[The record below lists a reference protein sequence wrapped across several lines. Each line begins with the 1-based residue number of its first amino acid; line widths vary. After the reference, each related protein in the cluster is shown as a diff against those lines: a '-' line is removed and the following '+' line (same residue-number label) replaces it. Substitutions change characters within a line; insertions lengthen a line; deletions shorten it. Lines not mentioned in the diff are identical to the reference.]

1 MNFKD
6 VDFKTFV
13 GELENKKII
22 CIGAGKILNDMFFL
36 WDEEVISRVE
46 YVLDNNKTG
55 DYLAPN
61 NKIITINR
69 VNILDQMDL
78 DRYVILVTSMYCRSL
93 LEQIQEILGDKNVNC
108 YLYPIMS
115 MKTDFFDVKRTNE
128 RQLIPKK
135 IHYFWFG
142 KGQMPEENE
151 KCIESW
157 KKYCP
162 DYEIIKWTEDN
173 YDITKCRYMQQ
184 AYESRRWG
192 FVPDYARLDI
202 VYQYGGIYLDTDVE
216 LVRNLDELLYQDAF
230 AGFQRDFWVALGLGF
245 GSRPGNA
252 IIKEMRDEYD
262 KEEFIVEG
270 GKLNLTASPYYQTK
284 VLMRHGLKCNN
295 QFQHVDGITIFPTEV
310 LDPQGYSYGKIKL
323 TDKSYSI
330 HHYSESWVDTKQ
342 REENIKKYMELDY
355 FR

>member
-1 MNFKD
+1 MKLKNVNFD
-6 VDFKTFV
+6 TFNT
-13 GELENKKII
+13 ETRHKKII
-22 CIGAGKILNDMFFL
+22 CVGAGRMLDDMFML
-36 WDEEVISRVE
+36 WDKSITSRVA
-46 YVLDNNKTG
+46 YIFDNNRKGTFICPDG
-55 DYLAPN
+55 RELSI
-61 NKIITINR
+61 NKVEQIKDIN
-69 VNILDQMDL
+69 LDESI
-78 DRYVILVTSMYCRSL
+78 ILVTTLYCKSIYGQMATL
-93 LEQIQEILGDKNVNC
+93 LCEKDIDC
-108 YLYPIMS
+108 YLYPAMS
-115 MKTDFFDVKRTNE
+115 LKTTEFEIE
-128 RQLIPKK
+128 RKNDTQVIPKK

-142 KGQMPEENE
+142 KGQMPEENV

-173 YDITKCRYMQQ
+173 YDIAKCRYMQQ

-230 AGFQRDFWVALGLGF
+230 VGFQRDFWVALGLGF

-252 IIKEMRDEYD
+252 IIKEMRDEYA
-262 KEEFIVEG
+262 KEEFIGEG

-284 VLMRHGLKCNN
+284 VLMRHGLKCDN
-295 QFQHVDGITIFPTEV
+295 QFQYVDGVAVFPTEV